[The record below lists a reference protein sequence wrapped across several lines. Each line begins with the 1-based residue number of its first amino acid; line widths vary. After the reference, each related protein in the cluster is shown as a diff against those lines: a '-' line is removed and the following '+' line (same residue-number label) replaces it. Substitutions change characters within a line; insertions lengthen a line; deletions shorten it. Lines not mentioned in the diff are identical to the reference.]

1 MTTTIEELERWM
13 QVPKETEGLEF
24 KAARESYS
32 GGKLMDYCV
41 GIANDGGGKLVLG
54 VTDKPPRKV
63 VGTPAVNDPAG
74 MQKKILDTINFDVRI
89 EELKHPK
96 GRVVICHIP
105 RRPKGMALHHDG
117 KYLMRSGEELRA
129 MTPERLREI
138 FAEGNPDWVFRSARE
153 DCSASDVVRMLDT
166 EAFHNMLSLPYPAA
180 RGAVLRRLEMERLI
194 TVTGEKYS
202 ITNLGAILFAKR
214 LDDFEGLAR
223 KAPRVAVYDG
233 LNKLKPS
240 RVFQPG
246 TKGYAIGFKGL
257 INFINNQIPTNEVIG
272 KVFRDEVK
280 MFPEIAIRELVANAL
295 IHQDFSEIGTSV
307 MIDIYTDRIEIS
319 NPGKSIISTERF
331 VDEVQSR
338 NETLAGLM
346 RRLRICEEQGLGI
359 DRVVAAAEMFQ
370 LPAPYFGVGEKH
382 TLAVMYAHKQFEEM
396 DSEDKVRACFQH
408 CVLRWVMNQK
418 MTNGT
423 LRERFNLPESKSET
437 VSRIINETMLQGK
450 IKPNDP
456 ASTSKRYASY
466 VPYWTTT

>member
-1 MTTTIEELERWM
+1 MATTIEQLEEWM

-24 KAARESYS
+24 KAAKTGYD
-32 GGKLMDYCV
+32 GDKFIDYCV

-54 VTDKPPRKV
+54 VTDKPPRRV

-74 MQKKILDTINFDVRI
+74 MQKKVLDTINFDVRI
-89 EELKHPK
+89 EAIKHPG
-96 GRVVICHIP
+96 GRVVVCHIP
-105 RRPKGMALHHDG
+105 KRPLGTPLHHDG
-117 KYLMRSGEELRA
+117 KYLTRSGEELRA
-129 MTPERLREI
+129 MNPEHLRAI
-138 FAEGNPDWVFRSARE
+138 FDEGNPDWLMRPARE
-153 DCSASDVVRMLDT
+153 KCSASDVVRLLET
-166 EAFHNMLSLPYPAA
+166 EAFHKLLKLPYPG
-180 RGAVLRRLEMERLI
+180 RNAVLSRLANEKLI
-194 TVTGEKYS
+194 TQHGDLYT
-202 ITNLGAILFAKR
+202 INNLGAILFAKR
-214 LDDFEGLAR
+214 LDEFEGLAR
-223 KAPRVAVYDG
+223 KAPRVIVYEG
-233 LNKLKPS
+233 ANKLKPY

-246 TKGYAIGFKGL
+246 TKGYAVGFEGL
-257 INFINNQIPTNEVIG
+257 INFINNQIPTNEIVG

-307 MIDIYTDRIEIS
+307 IVEIYNDRIEIF

-331 VDEVQSR
+331 VDGVQSR

-346 RRLRICEEQGLGI
+346 RRFGICEEQGLGI
-359 DRVVAAAEMFQ
+359 DRVIASAEMYQ

-382 TLAVMYAHKQFEEM
+382 TLAVMYAHKTFEEM

-408 CVLRWVMNQK
+408 CVLRWVMNEK

-423 LRERFNLPESKSET
+423 LRDRFNLPEGRSET

-450 IKPNDP
+450 IKSGDP

-466 VPYWTTT
+466 VPYWTTI